1 MSRARF
7 RVNSHWIPDCQGI
20 PYSKQIPD
28 STTKL
33 GYVVKIRSMHVKLW
47 NSELQYITWRLYI
60 YIDISSRNVCNIF
73 IHLMIINIR
82 ETWSCELYS
91 FYLFLSYSWI
101 NIALFNHWAPLIY
114 DILLT
119 DMYIYIW
126 SDLCVISLIANTCS
140 VIDLLLR
147 YAACDIG
154 IAVFNLKLLLFD
166 IKNANIFGIKEL
178 FVKDLMLVLSVFLP
192 FVVLL
197 KLRAWFHLDV
207 SSVLLHISAIFSYTT
222 SGECFISSKVIWS
235 IPGI

>member
-101 NIALFNHWAPLIY
+101 NIALFNHWALLIY

-119 DMYIYIW
+119 IGNHKTLISHHGCSYYLVITGQKEQTIFCMTFRHLPT
-126 SDLCVISLIANTCS
+126 SDAS
-140 VIDLLLR
+140 
-147 YAACDIG
+147 
-154 IAVFNLKLLLFD
+154 F
-166 IKNANIFGIKEL
+166 
-178 FVKDLMLVLSVFLP
+178 
-192 FVVLL
+192 
-197 KLRAWFHLDV
+197 
-207 SSVLLHISAIFSYTT
+207 
-222 SGECFISSKVIWS
+222 
-235 IPGI
+235 